1 MTPDTWIIIK
11 EAIGSFGFPIF
22 VAGYLLIFFRATIQA
37 NTEAIQQL
45 ISYLKA
51 RNGQN

>member
-1 MTPDTWIIIK
+1 MTPDTWTIIK

-37 NTEAIQQL
+37 NTEAIHEL
-45 ISYLKA
+45 INYLKA
-51 RNGQN
+51 KNSQN

>member
-1 MTPDTWIIIK
+1 MTPETWTIFK

-22 VAGYLLIFFRATIQA
+22 VAVYLLIFFRATIQA
-37 NTEAIQQL
+37 NTEAIQEL
-45 ISYLKA
+45 LSYLKA

>member
-1 MTPDTWIIIK
+1 MTPDTWTMFK

-22 VAGYLLIFFRATIQA
+22 VACYLLIFFRATIQA

-45 ISYLKA
+45 ITYLKS
-51 RNGQN
+51 RNDQN